1 MDEGCLRLDRHYM
14 TVNQFIKKLTQ
25 LQFENTFNPYSQ
37 RCGIYDYHNAPLK
50 RRKLLK
56 QVLDIA
62 SKDGVDSI
70 WIGRDLGYRGG
81 RRTGLPMTDDTH
93 FKLNLNKWGVNA
105 ERATKGK
112 EISERTATVI
122 WDQLININVPVFI
135 WNVFPLHPYEPNN
148 PLTNRAHNAKER
160 DTGIEILEDLIKI
173 LKPKR
178 LIAIGNDADNALKK
192 LKIDVPVIKV
202 RHPSYGGQTVFIE
215 QVKEIYIL

>member
-1 MDEGCLRLDRHYM
+1 M
-14 TVNQFIKKLTQ
+14 TVNQFVKKLRR
-25 LQFENTFNPYSQ
+25 LHFENSFNPYSQ
-37 RCGIYDYHNAPLK
+37 RCDIYDYHNAPQK

-62 SKDGVDSI
+62 SEQGVDSI

-105 ERATKGK
+105 ERTTKGK
-112 EISERTATVI
+112 EISERTSTII
-122 WDQLININVPVFI
+122 WDQLKKIDVPVFI
-135 WNVFPLHPYEPNN
+135 WNVFPLHPHEPNQ

-160 DTGIEILEDLIKI
+160 DAGIEILNDLIKL

-178 LIAIGNDADNALKK
+178 LIAIGNDAENALKK
-192 LKIDVPVIKV
+192 LETNVPVIKV
-202 RHPSYGGQTVFIE
+202 RHPSYGGQNIFIE
-215 QVKEIYIL
+215 QVKELYLLQD